1 MYEDFA
7 EAARRAGISYNDLI
21 ERIARMGLAARD
33 P

>member
-1 MYEDFA
+1 VV

-21 ERIARMGLAARD
+21 ERIARMGLSART